1 MVKTIRVFT
10 EKQLQYARRVNMFEY
25 LLYRGEGF
33 EQISGKTYEHVG
45 HDSMRA
51 NIKTGVV
58 TWFSQFD
65 ETKNDKL
72 SSFDNGIEFAMRLF
86 HEPYEQIV
94 QQLLDFQ
101 SQNRTL
107 VTERRAKKEESE
119 PFSLANWRNKDLGYL
134 TEKGKS
140 YLASR
145 FLSSD
150 LISFLEKEQFITSDS
165 QNNVLFKWYEF
176 IPWGKNTVVGA
187 DVVGTY
193 RLPVEKRID
202 LKDLTKTKLKRPTF
216 KGIATGS
223 KHTGGFYLSAG
234 LDFKHDPYLFVFE
247 APLEALSYIELY
259 RGKLP
264 SNCFFHTMS
273 GIKWRS
279 VEERI
284 KEIQA
289 AYPESSKLTVILCM
303 NNDEEALNFVHK
315 VVKNHEEKVLEQS
328 NFILKQHLPKHQDG
342 DWNEVLEYKK
352 TGRLASREL
361 KEKETI
367 DAQSLRN
374 KLLETQLYRQGVEQ

>member
-1 MVKTIRVFT
+1 MVKAINVFT
-10 EKQLQYARRVNMFEY
+10 EKQLQYARRANMFEY

-33 EQISGKTYEHVG
+33 EKISGKTYEHVG

-65 ETKNDKL
+65 EARNDKL

-86 HEPYEQIV
+86 HEPYEQTV

-101 SQNRTL
+101 SQNRTMTTKRTTTKE
-107 VTERRAKKEESE
+107 VAK

-134 TEKGKS
+134 TEKGKN

-145 FLSSD
+145 FISTE

-176 IPWGKNTVVGA
+176 VPWGKNTVVGA
-187 DVVGTY
+187 DVIGTY
-193 RLPVEKRID
+193 RLPVEKRMNQN
-202 LKDLTKTKLKRPTF
+202 DLTKTKLKRPTF

-259 RGKLP
+259 RDKLP
-264 SNCFFHTMS
+264 SNCFFHAMS
-273 GIKWRS
+273 GMKWQS
-279 VEERI
+279 VEERVQ
-284 KEIQA
+284 EIQA
-289 AYPESSKLTVILCM
+289 VYPEASQLTVILCV
-303 NNDEEALNFVHK
+303 NNDEEAQNFVSK
-315 VVKNHEEKVLEQS
+315 VIKNHEEKEEEQVTYS
-328 NFILKQHLPKHQDG
+328 LKQHIPKHQEG

-361 KEKETI
+361 KEREVME
-367 DAQSLRN
+367 AQLLRN
-374 KLLETQLYRQGVEQ
+374 KLLETQLYHQGVE

>member
-1 MVKTIRVFT
+1 MAKSINIFT
-10 EKQLQYARRVNMFEY
+10 EKQLQYARRANMFEY

-33 EQISGKTYEHVG
+33 EKISSKTYEHVG

-51 NIKTGVV
+51 NVKTGVV

-65 ETKNDKL
+65 EARNDKL
-72 SSFDNGIEFAMRLF
+72 SSFDNCIVFAMRLF
-86 HEPYEQIV
+86 HEPYEQTV

-101 SQNRTL
+101 SQNRTRM
-107 VTERRAKKEESE
+107 TKRTTTKGAAK

-134 TEKGKS
+134 TEKGRN

-145 FLSSD
+145 FIGSD

-176 IPWGKNTVVGA
+176 VPWGKNTVVGA
-187 DVVGTY
+187 DVIGTY
-193 RLPVEKRID
+193 RLSVEKRMD
-202 LKDLTKTKLKRPTF
+202 QNDLTKTKLKRPTF

-259 RGKLP
+259 RDKLP
-264 SNCFFHTMS
+264 PNCFFHAMS
-273 GIKWRS
+273 GMKWLS
-279 VEERI
+279 VEERV

-289 AYPESSKLTVILCM
+289 VYPETSQLTVVLCV
-303 NNDEEALNFVHK
+303 NNDEEAQNFVSK
-315 VVKNHEEKVLEQS
+315 VMKNYEENKGEHATY
-328 NFILKQHLPKHQDG
+328 FLKQYIPKHQEG
-342 DWNEVLEYKK
+342 DWNEVLEYKI

-361 KEKETI
+361 KEREAME
-367 DAQSLRN
+367 AQLLRN
-374 KLLETQLYRQGVEQ
+374 KLLETQLYQQGVE